1 MNLINPERFS
11 DEVYQA
17 LKAAFSGIRAS
28 NSDQLFYT
36 FALFTDDSLQF
47 LHPAANTEEGL
58 AATVRR
64 YKETVDPEYG
74 CTSTQ
79 AGMRWSYGDW
89 KFFPDVGGGHFDEI
103 NRILASQFDWRIKS
117 QIGEE
122 ESMQQIQ
129 LLWGAAL
136 SAFRRLDLEGFFGT
150 GPIRSRLTLMFVGH
164 LPQEVFNHCLS
175 RLNPPEVVEQFL
187 NWNYE
192 ASDAD

>member
-1 MNLINPERFS
+1 MNLIHPELFS

-17 LKAAFSGIRAS
+17 LKVAFSGIRES
-28 NSDQLFYT
+28 NSDQSFYA

-47 LHPAANTEEGL
+47 LHPVANTEEGL

-64 YKETVDPEYG
+64 YKETVDPKYG
-74 CTSTQ
+74 CASTQ

-103 NRILASQFDWRIKS
+103 NRALQSNFGSRING

-122 ESMQQIQ
+122 EFNEQIQ
-129 LLWGAAL
+129 LLWGSVL
-136 SAFRRLDLEGFFGT
+136 HAFRRLDLDGFFGT
-150 GPIRSRLTLMFVGH
+150 GSIRSRLTLMFVGH
-164 LPQEVFNHCLS
+164 LPEEIFNHCLS
-175 RLNPPEVVEQFL
+175 RLNPTEVVEQFL

-192 ASDAD
+192 VPDAD